1 MRSYPKTTEE
11 SIIDLLQKGSSRTTF
26 LLEKL
31 QSGKGAISKQ
41 AFYKT
46 LRKLIEDE
54 VVVVRSKVASLS
66 HVWILKMSQ
75 FFENAKRSYSIET
88 QGEDF
93 LLLNDGERVSYTF
106 KTPEQT
112 DMFWG
117 HAFSV
122 LVDTM
127 KEKTVFLYNPHE
139 WFLLARYHTERTL
152 FDDLLKRNKTLL
164 VLSGHNTVLDKFI
177 QKDFDGVNS
186 QHFALEHMPFEKEN
200 YHFNIFGDFIIEAR
214 LDEKVAK
221 EIHSFYTTTKVFTK
235 DAERRIK
242 AIVSKKGKNKLT
254 ISRNKKKAEHLR
266 KLFEKYFLVK

>member
-11 SIIDLLQKGSSRTTF
+11 FIIDLLQKGSSRTTF

-31 QSGKGAISKQ
+31 QSGEGAVSKQ

-139 WFLLARYHTERTL
+139 WFLLARYQTERTL

-164 VLSGHNTVLDKFI
+164 VLSGHNTVLDTFI
-177 QKDFDGVNS
+177 QKDFDGINS
-186 QHFALEHMPFEKEN
+186 QHFALEQMPFEKEN
-200 YHFNIFGDFIIEAR
+200 YHVNVFGDFIIEVW
-214 LDEKVAK
+214 LDENVAQEIDLFYQTTRVFNK
-221 EIHSFYTTTKVFTK
+221 E
-235 DAERRIK
+235 AEQRIK
-242 AIVSKKGKNKLT
+242 MIVSKKGKNKFT
-254 ISRNKKKAEHLR
+254 ISRNQKKAE
-266 KLFEKYFLVK
+266 KVKKVFAKYFLVK